1 MDLINTFV
9 TKIAPKQPG
18 IVKSG
23 GKIYNIMQEVEALV
37 TIPQYLLLIKLFR
50 DNINISIKK
59 DKSLD
64 KYRN

>member
-9 TKIAPKQPG
+9 TRIAPKQPG

-23 GKIYNIMQEVEALV
+23 GKIYNIKKEVEALV
-37 TIPQYLLLIKLFR
+37 TRPQDLLLIKLFG

-59 DKSLD
+59 KQVT
-64 KYRN
+64 